1 MFLVERLKPEP
12 SVTSHAVCD
21 LVEKNRPQKGLRWAE
36 VSFMTSDDLDGSHP
50 YLPFKS
56 MTF

>member
-50 YLPFKS
+50 YLLLKS